1 MYNRSL
7 FFFLLWQNAVNDND
21 SDDDDGGFQDVLY
34 VGAFCRLLTL
44 SGFISFTQLTIS
56 FVVALKASPK
66 KLWLYKTITRRE
78 ISFAFGYDEFLH
90 GLRTKLLFERLLEI
104 ECLVFFVLCIKS
116 MYI

>member
-7 FFFLLWQNAVNDND
+7 FSLLLWQNAVNDND
-21 SDDDDGGFQDVLY
+21 SDDDGGFRDVLY

-90 GLRTKLLFERLLEI
+90 GLRPKLLWETFRDRMR
-104 ECLVFFVLCIKS
+104 CFFVRCIKS